1 MGILNKILGGAGEG
15 AGKGIKEIVEGVGGT
30 IDKFVQTPE
39 EKAQLKAEL
48 ESEISKRWEADAAGK
63 SWLAQN
69 VRPLSLVWALSIFT
83 IMLFTDGNV
92 GEFSIQPVYVPVF
105 QTVLITILGG
115 YFVARSFDKRGR
127 IK

>member
-1 MGILNKILGGAGEG
+1 MGIIQKILGDAGEG
-15 AGKGIKEIVEGVGGT
+15 AGKGVKEIVEGVGGT
-30 IDKFVQTPE
+30 IDKFIQTPE

-48 ESEISKRWEADAAGK
+48 ESEISRRWDADAAGK
-63 SWLAQN
+63 SWLARN
-69 VRPLSLVWALSIFT
+69 VRPLSLVWALCIFT

-92 GEFSIQPVYVPVF
+92 GDFKIQDAYIPVF

-127 IK
+127 VK

>member
-1 MGILNKILGGAGEG
+1 MGLIDRIIGGGAEG

-30 IDKFVQTPE
+30 IDKFIQTPE

-48 ESEISKRWEADAAGK
+48 ETEISKRWEADAGGK
-63 SWLAQN
+63 SWLSQN
-69 VRPLSLVWALSIFT
+69 VRPITLAWALSIFS

-92 GEFSIQPVYVPVF
+92 GDFSIQDAYIPVF
-105 QTVLITILGG
+105 QTVLITVIGG

>member
-1 MGILNKILGGAGEG
+1 MGLIDRIIGGGAEG

-48 ESEISKRWEADAAGK
+48 ETEISKRWEADAGGK
-63 SWLAQN
+63 SWLARN
-69 VRPLSLVWALSIFT
+69 VRPITLVWCLVIFS
-83 IMLFTDGNV
+83 IMLFTDGNI
-92 GEFSIQPVYVPVF
+92 GDFKIQDAYIPVF
-105 QTVLITILGG
+105 QTVLITVIGG

>member
-1 MGILNKILGGAGEG
+1 MGLIDRIIGGGAEG

-48 ESEISKRWEADAAGK
+48 ETEISKRWEADAAGK
-63 SWLAQN
+63 SWLSQN
-69 VRPLSLVWALSIFT
+69 VRPITLVWCLTIFS
-83 IMLFTDGNV
+83 IMLFTDGNI
-92 GEFSIQPVYVPVF
+92 GDFKIQDAYIPVF
-105 QTVLITILGG
+105 QTVLITVIGG
-115 YFVARSFDKRGR
+115 YFVARSLDKRGR

>member
-1 MGILNKILGGAGEG
+1 MGIIGKLLGGGAEG
-15 AGKGIKEIVEGVGGT
+15 TGKGVKEIVEGVGGT
-30 IDKFVQTPE
+30 IDKFIQTPE
-39 EKAQLKAEL
+39 EKALLKAEL
-48 ESEISKRWEADAAGK
+48 EKEISSRWEADAAGK
-63 SWLAQN
+63 SWLSQN
-69 VRPLSLVWALSIFT
+69 VRPLSLVWALAIFT

-92 GEFSIQPVYVPVF
+92 GEFKIQGAYIPVF